1 MASFRASLALRMAL
15 AALLLFFAAGAASVL
30 SLRSILYGQLDGT
43 LLHLAEVEARAGAA
57 TRGPDFQFHEGVLLS
72 TREGPPTEL
81 TRYAQLWTRDG
92 EPLIRT
98 RNLPADLPLPP
109 DAFAAARRNEVGWAT
124 QEWRQHRIRSV
135 VYPLR
140 LLGAAHGVHLLQ
152 VAAPTEPVE
161 RTMAQF
167 GFLVAA
173 LAVLGTAAAY
183 LLGWRLAGVALRP
196 TEEITQQA
204 EAIEAGT
211 LSERITAHADV
222 REFRRLV
229 SVLNGMLTRLD
240 RAFQVQ
246 RRFTADA
253 SHELRAPLTVLR
265 GDIDVALKR
274 DREPEYYRETLR
286 RVRQEVV
293 RMSRLAEDL
302 LLLARSDAG
311 MPLEH
316 REEIDLLA
324 LARRIAARY
333 HPIAAERG
341 QTVVVE
347 GEPALI
353 VGDESVLERVLRNLI
368 DNALKYGP
376 MGGVVSVLV
385 GANGDGWV
393 TVRDQGPG
401 IPAEHLPHLFTR
413 FFRGDAAR
421 TRTESHGLGLAIA
434 QAGARAHGGRLDF
447 VGNSPGATFRLTLP
461 KLPPPPPHLNEA

>member
-1 MASFRASLALRMAL
+1 MVSFRVSLALRMAFG
-15 AALLLFFAAGAASVL
+15 ALLLFFAAGAASVL
-30 SLRSILYGQLDGT
+30 SLRSILYRQLDGT
-43 LLHLAEVEARAGAA
+43 LLHLAEIEARAGAA
-57 TRGPDFQFHEGVLLS
+57 TTGPEFRFHEGVLLS
-72 TREGPPTEL
+72 TREGPPAEL
-81 TRYAQLWTRDG
+81 TRYAQLWTRRG
-92 EPLIRT
+92 EPLVRT

-109 DAFAAARRNEVGWAT
+109 DAFAAARGNDVGWAT
-124 QEWRQHRIRSV
+124 QSWRGGRIRSV
-135 VYPLR
+135 IYPLR

-161 RTMAQF
+161 RTLREF
-167 GFLVAA
+167 GFLLTA

-196 TEEITQQA
+196 TEEITLQA

-211 LSERITAHADV
+211 LSERITAHAEV

-265 GDIDVALKR
+265 GDVDVALKR
-274 DREPEYYRETLR
+274 ERAPEYYRETLH
-286 RVRQEVV
+286 RVRQEVL

-324 LARRIAARY
+324 LAKRLAARY
-333 HPIAAERG
+333 ATLAGERG

-347 GEPALI
+347 GAPAVIL
-353 VGDESVLERVLRNLI
+353 GDESVLDRVLRNLI
-368 DNALKYGP
+368 DNAVKYGP
-376 MGGVVSVLV
+376 QGGVVSVTV
-385 GANGDGWV
+385 GADGEGWV

-401 IPAEHLPHLFTR
+401 IPAEHLSHLFTR
-413 FFRGDAAR
+413 FFRGDSAR

-434 QAGARAHGGRLDF
+434 QAGARAHGGRLEF
-447 VGNSPGATFRLTLP
+447 LGNAPGATFRLALP
-461 KLPPPPPHLNEA
+461 KLPPPAAHLNEA